1 MKKVLIVLVLLCSLF
16 ITACGGDENTDKVK
30 IIDIKLTNEEYA
42 FVCKKGNTELIN
54 DFNAFLEEIKTN
66 GKFNEILGKYFEGTG
81 EKQGYPITTS
91 AVENTEDKFVIA
103 TNCPFEPFEYVGTD
117 GLIYGIDIEIAA
129 LFAESQGLELVIK
142 NILFDSILGDVDA
155 GYSDMGM
162 AGITITDDRLALY
175 DFTTPYYQ
183 ASQKLIV
190 AADNTFFDDCE
201 TKEDVENKIKSLQNE
216 KIGFQIGTTGNW
228 YVVGGE
234 WDFEGYSNV
243 EAKGYST
250 AQLAIQDIINGQ
262 IYGVIVDEAPA
273 EAMVKAINNA

>member
-1 MKKVLIVLVLLCSLF
+1 MKKVLIVLLLLCSLF

-54 DFNAFLEEIKTN
+54 DFNAFLEEIKAN

-129 LFAESQGLELVIK
+129 LFAKSQGLELVIK

-190 AADNTFFDDCE
+190 AADNTFFDDCK

>member
-1 MKKVLIVLVLLCSLF
+1 MKKVLIVLLLLCSLF

-54 DFNAFLEEIKTN
+54 DFNAFLEEIKAN

-250 AQLAIQDIINGQ
+250 AQLAIQDIVNGQ

>member
-54 DFNAFLEEIKTN
+54 DFNAFLEEIKEN
-66 GKFNEILGKYFEGTG
+66 GKFNEILAKYFEGNG

-91 AVENTEDKFVIA
+91 AVQNTENNFVIA

-117 GLIYGIDIEIAA
+117 GLIYGVDIEIAA

-190 AADNTFFDDCE
+190 AADNTYFDDCK

-234 WDFEGYSNV
+234 WDFEGYPNV
-243 EAKGYST
+243 VAKGYST

-273 EAMVKAINNA
+273 NAMVKAINNA